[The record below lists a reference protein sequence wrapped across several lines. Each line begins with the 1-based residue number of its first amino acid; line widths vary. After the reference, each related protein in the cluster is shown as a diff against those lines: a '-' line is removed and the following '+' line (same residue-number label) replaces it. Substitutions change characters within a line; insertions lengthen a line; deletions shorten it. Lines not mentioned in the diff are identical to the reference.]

1 MSIGYEANVAF
12 LGIDPGPTTGIVLW
26 LPGYEPHVIQCN
38 ARASGD
44 AMEALL
50 HFCHVED
57 TDVCGQIERWVTRK
71 VSAKAGA
78 NGTKTRQLISDL
90 STEAVAHVRMK
101 SWRERSAS
109 EVKPW
114 AMDERLDAAGLLSAT
129 KGMPHARDAARHSI
143 FTAVRDGGIPDPL
156 SPAFQRRFR

>member
-1 MSIGYEANVAF
+1 VDGGNRAF

-26 LPGYEPHVIQCN
+26 SPNWAAPAVIQCN
-38 ARASGD
+38 D
-44 AMEALL
+44 AAAPVAVLGVLEMLDRDFLL
-50 HFCHVED
+50 Y
-57 TDVCGQIERWVTRK
+57 GQVERWVTRK
-71 VSAKAGA
+71 VSAKAGRNGEATRKLIEGIA
-78 NGTKTRQLISDL
+78 NALRIDPRVT
-90 STEAVAHVRMK
+90 

-129 KGMPHARDAARHSI
+129 KGMPHARDAARHAL

-156 SPAFQRRFR
+156 SRRSRS